1 MACIDMDTVLDF
13 HFSWLETTISQA
25 ASRPVIQSFSQSA
38 ASLCQ
43 YVSQSIGVC
52 ISLRSADRQVFDRL
66 ED

>member
-13 HFSWLETTISQA
+13 HFSWLETTISRA
-25 ASRPVIQSFSQSA
+25 ASHPVIQSA
-38 ASLCQ
+38 ACLCQ